1 MEITALNERLM
12 KAQEEERSRIAGE
25 LHDGVV
31 QQMTAVNTLLGVASL
46 QIAPDS
52 KAKGTLD
59 KVQEI
64 VVGIGSDVRHLSHE
78 LHPGLLTE
86 QGLPEALS
94 YYCKEFS
101 TTRGI
106 PVTCEADSGVK
117 KLSPGTA
124 LALYRIA
131 QEALGNAAKHSQ
143 AKQVRIQLM
152 RADEVV
158 RLVISDDGVGFV
170 LGRPGD
176 SGGVG
181 LVNMR
186 ERVRHL
192 NGTFELQSEPGRGTT
207 ICAEVPFRPA

>member
-1 MEITALNERLM
+1 MEISALNERLM

-31 QQMTAVNTLLGVASL
+31 QQMTAVNTLLGVATL

-52 KAKGTLD
+52 RAKGTLD
-59 KVQEI
+59 KLQDMVI
-64 VVGIGSDVRHLSHE
+64 GMGSDVRHLSHE
-78 LHPGLLTE
+78 LYPGLLSE

-94 YYCKEFS
+94 FYCKEFC

-117 KLSPGTA
+117 ELSPGTA

-131 QEALGNAAKHSQ
+131 QEALGNAAKHSK
-143 AKQVRIQLM
+143 AKQVRIRLM

-170 LGRPGD
+170 LGRSGD
-176 SGGVG
+176 SRGMG

-192 NGTFELQSEPGRGTT
+192 NGTFELESEPGRGTT
-207 ICAEVPFRPA
+207 IRAEVPFRAA